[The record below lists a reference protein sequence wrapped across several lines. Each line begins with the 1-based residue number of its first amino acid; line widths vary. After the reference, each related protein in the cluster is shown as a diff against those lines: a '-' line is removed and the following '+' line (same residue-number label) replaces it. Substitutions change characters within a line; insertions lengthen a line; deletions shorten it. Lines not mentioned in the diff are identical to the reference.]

1 MSYGRFG
8 TTTYHRHRSRGRRRW
23 RAVRPVIA
31 VLGVLGVSALTAGV
45 ALRSH
50 AEHRVYGPTGPG
62 QTSYQLA
69 GHGVV
74 SSAGQTPVPIASLAK
89 VMTAYLVLR
98 DHPLGDGDGDL
109 DVPVTDADVADTAR
123 RAGQDESVVEVAAG
137 ETLTER
143 QALAALLLPS
153 ANNVAAMLARRLDGS
168 EAAFVARMNDMAH
181 SLGLRHTT
189 YTDPSGFDE
198 GTRSTAADQLILA
211 NRAMQL
217 SEFAELVAL
226 RSVELPVAGTVHN
239 TDKLLGRDGFVGI
252 KTGSDDAAGGCF
264 MFRAHRSGGD
274 LTGVVLG
281 RQGHDLIAAGLNAAR
296 DLAESVATP

>member
-8 TTTYHRHRSRGRRRW
+8 TTTYHRHRSRGHRRW
-23 RAVRPVIA
+23 RALRPVIA
-31 VLGVLGVSALTAGV
+31 VLAVLGASGLTAGV

-50 AEHRVYGPTGPG
+50 AEHRVYGPAGPG
-62 QTSYQLA
+62 QTSYRLA

-74 SSAGQTPVPIASLAK
+74 SSAAQTPVPIASLAK

-98 DHPLGDGDGDL
+98 DHPLGDGEL

-153 ANNVAAMLARRLDGS
+153 ANNVAAMMAKRMDGS

-181 SLGLRHTT
+181 ALGLRHTI

-198 GTRSTAADQLILA
+198 GTRSTAADQLVLA

-217 SEFAELVAL
+217 PEFAELVAL
-226 RSVELPVAGTVHN
+226 RSFELPVAGTVHN
-239 TDKLLGRDGFVGI
+239 TDKLLGTDGFVGI

-264 MFRAHRSGGD
+264 MFRVHRGGGD

-281 RQGHDLIAAGLNAAR
+281 RRGHDLIAAGLNAAR
-296 DLAESVATP
+296 DLAATV